1 MIVALYIYV
10 DGIAKRIELFEDEKI
25 SVTSSVQDIAD
36 VSKAKTDFTQSFTIP
51 ASTTNNEI
59 FKHWYESSLD
69 GGFDH
74 RVKYNGYI
82 EIDTR
87 TFREGAF
94 ALNDVK
100 YKDNMVDSY
109 SIVFYGKAK
118 NIKDILKEDKL
129 ANLDFSSLNHTYG
142 ATEVIN
148 RITSNSYGVSYPLF
162 AHDRIYEYGGGGTN
176 DITTNAGSIKWNSLF
191 PAIPLSFIMQ
201 KIADTYDLNF
211 TGAFLDYPQFKKL
224 WMLFKNSESFSQ
236 KLTPLKVNFTSKST
250 GFTELDLATDE
261 IGFRVRTSQGIGSFR
276 SMFFETTSVSNS
288 SPYDILIY
296 KNGVLD
302 SSFINIVGVSGLRRF
317 YVGDITSQNVND
329 KYTIFIQGQSGL
341 SFTSSLLYKGGVNT
355 TFTYTATGTS
365 QTTSQTIDIGGYAPD
380 LKLIDLIT
388 GLIKMFNLVI
398 ISQDETTYELI
409 PLELYYNNGRYNDIS
424 ANIISDDIELKKT
437 SMYKNINFK
446 YQKSENILN
455 TKFDDLFLSTR
466 NFSYGDLAYE
476 QIDSLESSTFAVEL
490 PFENAMYER
499 KSNSNFQTIT
509 FKKNDLTN
517 YLPKPLLMYDNG
529 VQGVT
534 PNIRIDLLTGG
545 HQHIIQYRRFS
556 NDYNNGTILTLN
568 WGEEIST
575 WFLSSASNGLYKRH
589 YENYLGNIF
598 NIKSR
603 LVIVKCYFNPVELI
617 DIKLN
622 DRIIIRDKK
631 YTINKMT
638 TDLTSGETTMELLTD
653 YRVGEVPI
661 GNRYSLES
669 LYQVDNTAQTIEAM
683 LLLSDWEKIILET
696 PDEAWISYTLGT
708 KFDNETINVSI
719 SANTTGSERI
729 GYIKG
734 KWALNDGTSETI
746 QIPIIQD
753 A

>member
-1 MIVALYIYV
+1 MVALYIYI
-10 DGIAKRIELFEDEKI
+10 DGIAKRIELFDDEKI

-59 FKHWYESSLD
+59 FKHWYESSID

-87 TFREGAF
+87 TFRDGAF

-100 YKDNMVDSY
+100 YKNGMLDAY

-129 ANLDFSSLNHTYG
+129 ANLDFSALNHTFTS
-142 ATEVIN
+142 TEVIN
-148 RITSNSYGVSYPLF
+148 RITTSTGNVSYPLF
-162 AHDRIYEYGGGGTN
+162 ANDRIYDYNTGGAN
-176 DITTNAGSIKWNSLF
+176 DITTNTGSIKWNTLF
-191 PAIPLSFIMQ
+191 PAIPLSEILSRIST
-201 KIADTYDLNF
+201 KYDLNF
-211 TGAFLDYPQFKKL
+211 TGAFLDYPQFNKL
-224 WMLFKNSESFSQ
+224 WMLFKNSESFTQ

-250 GFTELDLATDE
+250 GLTELDLATDE
-261 IGFRVRTSQGIGSFR
+261 IGFRIRTSGGIGSYRHIYFQ
-276 SMFFETTSVSNS
+276 TTSVSNS

-302 SSFINIVGVSGLRRF
+302 SSFTNIVGVSGFRRF

-341 SFTSSLLYKGGVNT
+341 SFTSSLLYRGGVNT
-355 TFTYTATGTS
+355 TFTYTASGTS

-380 LKLIDLIT
+380 LKLIDLFT

-398 ISQDETTYELI
+398 IPQDETTYELI
-409 PLELYYNNGRYNDIS
+409 PLELYYNDGRYNDIS
-424 ANIISDDIELKKT
+424 ANVISDDIELKKT

-455 TKFDDLFLSTR
+455 TKFNDLFLSTR

-499 KSNSNFQTIT
+499 KTDSNFQTIT
-509 FKKNDLTN
+509 FKKSDLSN

-529 VQGVT
+529 TQAVT
-534 PNIRIDLLTGG
+534 PNIKIDLLTGSFSN
-545 HQHIIQYRRFS
+545 ITQYRRFS
-556 NDYNNGTILTLN
+556 NDYSNGTILTLN

-575 WFLSSASNGLYKRH
+575 WFLSNVSNGLYKRH

-603 LVIVKCYFNPVELI
+603 LVIVKCYFNPVQLI

-653 YRVGEVPI
+653 YRSGVVPI
-661 GNRYSLES
+661 GNRFSLEPF
-669 LYQVDNTAQTIEAM
+669 YEVDNKAQTIEI
-683 LLLSDWEKIILET
+683 LLLRNVSPTISMAGSDFG
-696 PDEAWISYTLGT
+696 WISYLGEIYT
-708 KFDNETINVSI
+708 EDRTISVSI
-719 SANTTGSERI
+719 SANTSGVQRI
-729 GYIKG
+729 GYVGG
-734 KWALNDGTSETI
+734 KWNDELGNILDIE
-746 QIPIIQD
+746 IPIIQN

>member
-1 MIVALYIYV
+1 MVALYIYI
-10 DGIAKRIELFEDEKI
+10 DGIAKRIELFDDEKI

-74 RVKYNGYI
+74 RIKYNGYI
-82 EIDTR
+82 EVDTR
-87 TFREGAF
+87 TFRDGAF

-129 ANLDFSSLNHTYG
+129 ANLDFSSLNHTYTS
-142 ATEVIN
+142 TEVIN
-148 RITSNSYGVSYPLF
+148 RITSSTASVSYPLF
-162 AHDRIYEYGGGGTN
+162 AHDRIYDYNNATAN
-176 DITTNAGSIKWNSLF
+176 DITINAGSIKWNSLF
-191 PAIPLSFIMQ
+191 PAIPLSFILQ
-201 KIADTYDLNF
+201 KISDRYDLNF
-211 TGAFLDYPQFKKL
+211 TGAFLDYPQFTKL
-224 WMLFKNSESFSQ
+224 WMLFKNSESFNQ
-236 KLTPLKVNFTSKST
+236 KLTPLKVNFTEKST

-261 IGFRVRTSQGIGSFR
+261 VGLGAGFRQVRLQI
-276 SMFFETTSVSNS
+276 TTASTQ
-288 SPYDILIY
+288 PYDILIY

-302 SSFINIVGVSGLRRF
+302 NSFTNVVGSSGSLSFFL
-317 YVGDITSQNVND
+317 GDITTQNIND
-329 KYTIFIQGQSGL
+329 KYTIAIQGQAGF
-341 SFTSSLLYKGGVNT
+341 SFTSLLTYYRGFGGSAAISTASGT
-355 TFTYTATGTS
+355 T
-365 QTTSQTIDIGGYAPD
+365 QTIGATIDIGGYAPD

-398 ISQDETTYELI
+398 IPQDETTYELI
-409 PLELYYNNGRYNDIS
+409 PLELYYNDGKYNDIS
-424 ANIISDDIELKKT
+424 ANVISDDIELKKT

-446 YQKSENILN
+446 FQKSENILN

-476 QIDSLESSTFAVEL
+476 QIDSLESGTFAVEL

-499 KSNSNFQTIT
+499 KSSSNFQTIT
-509 FKKNDLTN
+509 FKTKDLNN

-529 VQGVT
+529 LNTVS
-534 PNIRIDLLTGG
+534 PNIKIDLLTGSYSSVS
-545 HQHIIQYRRFS
+545 QYRRFS
-556 NDYNNGTILTLN
+556 NDYDNGTILTLN

-575 WFLSSASNGLYKRH
+575 WFLSNVSNGLYKRH

-653 YRVGEVPI
+653 YRSGEVPI
-661 GNRYSLES
+661 GNRYSFEPF
-669 LYQVDNTAQTIEAM
+669 YEVDNTAQSIEV
-683 LLLSDWEKIILET
+683 LLLK
-696 PDEAWISYTLGT
+696 
-708 KFDNETINVSI
+708 NVSPTISLGASPFGWITYLGSIYTEDTTIRVDI
-719 SANTTGSERI
+719 SANATGVQRI
-729 GYIKG
+729 GYVGG
-734 KWALNDGTSETI
+734 KWEDELGNILDIE
-746 QIPIIQD
+746 IPIIQN